1 MDYRIIWYHVS
12 LGCTCCWWGHTVVR
26 FFCQQCKYFSPAVGV
41 VVIITWSILM
51 IIFWV
56 VSLLTGHQKYPEC
69 LLINSHVLRCH
80 PQAEK
85 RNDMAYQP
93 PPIVCLLWHFSYCHV
108 LNSFISYFQAHR
120 LLFLQLVVTTV
131 LCLQKT
137 TTWVRLV
144 FLPRLQ
150 LLALLLEKPG
160 PLWTTHQ
167 VHMIRMLSGLR
178 WEHIVWNNCLERG
191 TATMEIVP

>member
-1 MDYRIIWYHVS
+1 M
-12 LGCTCCWWGHTVVR
+12 
-26 FFCQQCKYFSPAVGV
+26 
-41 VVIITWSILM
+41 SILM

-56 VSLLTGHQKYPEC
+56 VSLFTGHQKYPGCE
-69 LLINSHVLRCH
+69 LINSDVLWCH
-80 PQAEK
+80 PQVGR

-93 PPIVCLLWHFSYCHV
+93 PPTVYLLWDSFYCHV
-108 LNSFISYFQAHR
+108 FNSFISYFQAHR

-144 FLPRLQ
+144 FLPPPQ
-150 LLALLLEKPG
+150 LLDLLLEKPG

-167 VHMIRMLSGLR
+167 VHMIRMLLGLR
-178 WEHIVWNNCLERG
+178 WERTVWNNCLEMG
-191 TATMEIVP
+191 TVTMEIVH